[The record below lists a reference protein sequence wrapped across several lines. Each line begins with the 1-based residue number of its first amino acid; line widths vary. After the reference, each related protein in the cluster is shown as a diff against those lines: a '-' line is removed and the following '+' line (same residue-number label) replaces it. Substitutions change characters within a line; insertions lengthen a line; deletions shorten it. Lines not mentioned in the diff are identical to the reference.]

1 QNGALVQKEPA
12 VDATVDGFLENTM
25 NYNVWKDRAIKRNQY
40 LRPLAGAEAGESAFG
55 NSFGQPL
62 YVTPSGVL
70 TTQDEGNQPLS
81 SLNQLSMADKIS
93 EASGLVHRT
102 DNQKVDDSFLF
113 VDFLTGNED
122 SPGAIQE
129 YFLGNGFM
137 YKGILYICGNVKLGD
152 ASGNPTVFAK

>member
-1 QNGALVQKEPA
+1 
-12 VDATVDGFLENTM
+12 
-25 NYNVWKDRAIKRNQY
+25 
-40 LRPLAGAEAGESAFG
+40 
-55 NSFGQPL
+55 
-62 YVTPSGVL
+62 
-70 TTQDEGNQPLS
+70 
-81 SLNQLSMADKIS
+81 NQLSMADKIS

-152 ASGNPTVFAK
+152 ASGNPTVFAKSPEQYAADPDSVNRGQALSNVVVDGILFSKGAVTSLGNAVIYGTLGAKGTLQS